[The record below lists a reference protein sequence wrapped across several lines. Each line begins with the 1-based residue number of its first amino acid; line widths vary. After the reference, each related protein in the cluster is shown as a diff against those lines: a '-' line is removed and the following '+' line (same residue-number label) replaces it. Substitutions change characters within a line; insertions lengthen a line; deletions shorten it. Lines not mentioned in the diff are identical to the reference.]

1 MCPVEAGGRRD
12 PGGQAAGQGC
22 GWLSGPLPFPAT
34 ESEEGTQAGHQPCRF
49 YQLLTGE
56 GRAGERRKTQTTS
69 SRGPP
74 HRCQSSSSALGECLW
89 APTHTSFWPLPRA
102 QQQGPLGGEL
112 HVSQNA
118 AGHGDPGLFPP
129 LWGARPSTLQ
139 GLDCPLYSSQAAVH
153 TSHSHRQSLACQIQ
167 PLGEAM
173 GRKISLPWLA
183 FQSTYESAGIGEKH
197 NCPRLGSLL
206 FFAAERPSVW
216 PVLEAPRCLRLWP
229 QIIVILVGKAWG
241 VQSVRL
247 DCSTCAGQ
255 FCDLGQANLLL

>member
-1 MCPVEAGGRRD
+1 M
-12 PGGQAAGQGC
+12 
-22 GWLSGPLPFPAT
+22 FPRMQLVM
-34 ESEEGTQAGHQPCRF
+34 GTQVSSHLCGEPDHPLSKAWIAPCTLPK
-49 YQLLTGE
+49 LL
-56 GRAGERRKTQTTS
+56 S
-69 SRGPP
+69 I
-74 HRCQSSSSALGECLW
+74 
-89 APTHTSFWPLPRA
+89 
-102 QQQGPLGGEL
+102 
-112 HVSQNA
+112 
-118 AGHGDPGLFPP
+118 
-129 LWGARPSTLQ
+129 
-139 GLDCPLYSSQAAVH
+139 